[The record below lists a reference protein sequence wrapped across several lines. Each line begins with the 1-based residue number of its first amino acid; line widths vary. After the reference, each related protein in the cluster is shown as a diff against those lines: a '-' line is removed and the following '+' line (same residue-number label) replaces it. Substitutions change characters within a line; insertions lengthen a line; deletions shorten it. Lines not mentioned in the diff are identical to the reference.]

1 MKNGEQDMVSINGNF
16 GFFDKKNKASAKPA
30 TETSE
35 TKETIPVAEG
45 KPQTKEI
52 SEARMKE
59 LMELEA
65 EQVKQ
70 RFNETL
76 GFYKTSSTPKDV
88 AIKGEMAA
96 LAKEM
101 GIKFNPN
108 IKVTHNTSSAL
119 KNDFANLGGDYGKA
133 QQVAELYSEAA
144 KLGFNASTIESYNRE
159 GIKKSVLD
167 TPLEAYFG

>member
-1 MKNGEQDMVSINGNF
+1 MKNGDQDMVSINGNF
-16 GFFDKKNKASAKPA
+16 GFFEKKNKAAGKPA
-30 TETSE
+30 GEAAE
-35 TKETIPVAEG
+35 TKETIPVTEG

-76 GFYKTSSTPKDV
+76 GFYKTSSAPKDV
-88 AIKGEMAA
+88 AIKSEMAA
-96 LAKEM
+96 LANEM
-101 GIKFNPN
+101 GIKFNPKT
-108 IKVTHNTSSAL
+108 KVTQTTTTAL
-119 KNDFANLGGDYGKA
+119 KNDFANLGGDYGRA

-144 KLGFNASTIESYNRE
+144 KLGYNASTIESYNRE

-167 TPLEAYFG
+167 NPLEAYFG

>member
-1 MKNGEQDMVSINGNF
+1 
-16 GFFDKKNKASAKPA
+16 
-30 TETSE
+30 
-35 TKETIPVAEG
+35 
-45 KPQTKEI
+45 
-52 SEARMKE
+52 MKE

-76 GFYKTSSTPKDV
+76 GFYKTSSTPKDI

-119 KNDFANLGGDYGKA
+119 KMTL
-133 QQVAELYSEAA
+133 QILAEITV
-144 KLGFNASTIESYNRE
+144 KLNR
-159 GIKKSVLD
+159 
-167 TPLEAYFG
+167 